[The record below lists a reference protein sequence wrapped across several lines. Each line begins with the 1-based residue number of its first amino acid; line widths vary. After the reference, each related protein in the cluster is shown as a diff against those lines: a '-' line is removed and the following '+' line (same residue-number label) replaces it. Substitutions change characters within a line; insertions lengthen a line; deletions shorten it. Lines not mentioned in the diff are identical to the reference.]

1 MCRFITWNRMPET
14 HIKNKLNAYKS
25 ELNIQNIY
33 TIHTFIKNINIL
45 HNDIK
50 QAGYKE
56 LLIEMNIFQ
65 KIVEQKTHELLQFHN
80 IR

>member
-1 MCRFITWNRMPET
+1 MPET
-14 HIKNKLNAYKS
+14 HIKNKLNVYKS

-56 LLIEMNIFQ
+56 LLIEINIFQ